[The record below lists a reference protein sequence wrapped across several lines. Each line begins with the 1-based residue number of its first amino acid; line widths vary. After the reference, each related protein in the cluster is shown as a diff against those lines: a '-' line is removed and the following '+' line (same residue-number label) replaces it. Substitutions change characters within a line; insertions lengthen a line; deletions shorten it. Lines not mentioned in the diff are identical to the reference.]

1 MCSLHEIVIER
12 PEVEIVKKIKK
23 ARKKDKKVVRII
35 EKIKKAEI
43 KMLQGKEWQVKRNLV
58 LKKGKLYMPKNE
70 ELRIKII
77 QLHHNILVI
86 VHEEK

>member
-1 MCSLHEIVIER
+1 LYSLHEIVIER

-43 KMLQGKEWQVKRNLV
+43 KMLQGKE
-58 LKKGKLYMPKNE
+58 
-70 ELRIKII
+70 
-77 QLHHNILVI
+77 
-86 VHEEK
+86 